1 VFNVGIESISVQ
13 DFRSLKFLNLSF
25 SKPINIIYGEN
36 NAGKTSLLEAI
47 YICSNFRSFKSVSNT
62 ELINN
67 SSKSFKISLKYT
79 QKSINNTIYLE
90 KSLKSSKVLY
100 NDKVTTKKDI
110 SLAFPCYSLVFGF
123 NNILLNDSSYRRA
136 FLDNGMFHVE
146 PKSENHL
153 KDFEK
158 CLKQR
163 NFLLK
168 TTQLQSNNHWNEQ
181 LIANNT
187 ILGVYRE
194 NYFKL
199 LNKEFRQIIDD
210 LKREIPEIY
219 DDISSLTLDYYKG
232 WDEQDFEETLKINTN
247 KDIRTGFT
255 NSGTHR
261 SDFYVSSHD
270 KPVKESGSMSTLI
283 IACLIINLARIN
295 VFHVKHGFKPILL
308 IDDLFFGIDKKNLA
322 AVVKLLV
329 YIKGNIVLT
338 APNIYIDILK
348 QVCQE
353 SNDIEIINMEQ
364 KV

>member
-1 VFNVGIESISVQ
+1 MFDVSIESISVQ

-36 NAGKTSLLEAI
+36 NAGKTSLLESI
-47 YICSNFRSFKSVSNT
+47 YICSNFKSFKNVPNT

-67 SSKSFKISLKYT
+67 LSKSFKISLKYR
-79 QKSINNTIYLE
+79 QNSLSNSIYLE
-90 KSLKSSKVLY
+90 KSSKSSKVLY
-100 NDKVTTKKDI
+100 NDKPISKKAI

-123 NNILLNDSSYRRA
+123 NNILLNDSSYRRS
-136 FLDNGMFHVE
+136 FLDSGMFHVE
-146 PKSENHL
+146 PKSENYY
-153 KDFEK
+153 KNYEK

-168 TTQLQSNNHWNEQ
+168 TKRSMNNNWDEQ
-181 LIANNT
+181 LISTNGK
-187 ILGVYRE
+187 LSEFRL
-194 NYFKL
+194 NYFNL
-199 LNKEFRQIIDD
+199 LNIEFIQIIND
-210 LKREIPEIY
+210 LKSEIPEIY
-219 DDISSLTLDYYKG
+219 EDISSLSLDYYKG
-232 WDEQDFEETLKINTN
+232 WDELSFEETIKANID
-247 KDIRTGFT
+247 KDIRAGYT

-261 SDFYVSSHD
+261 SDFYVYSQN
-270 KPVKESGSMSTLI
+270 KPVRESGSMSTLI

-308 IDDLFFGIDKKNLA
+308 IDDLFFGIDKKNLT

-348 QVCQE
+348 KVCQE

-364 KV
+364 SA